1 MFLKEREMDQ
11 LEVRRFTC
19 SASPSGDTLLE
30 AVVTG
35 VLDTIIPALLML
47 AVGIALADWRKGLL
61 ACIAVGFV
69 QDPLR
74 KLWPGE
80 PVYLTALV
88 GVVFAA
94 AALGAAF
101 LGSCSP
107 SGERSNAA
115 ASGGPSQ
122 RSAWWWWDRLVGRS
136 LSTRV

>member
-1 MFLKEREMDQ
+1 
-11 LEVRRFTC
+11 
-19 SASPSGDTLLE
+19 
-30 AVVTG
+30 
-35 VLDTIIPALLML
+35 ML

-107 SGERSNAA
+107 SGERSNGA

-122 RSAWWWWDRLVGRS
+122 RSGWWWWDRLVGRS